1 MKSFFLTLFCSLY
14 FFSCTDPNIIGLD
27 FQSPSDQIII
37 SESDSLLSFDIITES
52 EDSIRSDE
60 ATSLIL
66 GEVNDPIF
74 GYNVGTFIT
83 QLLLEENNIDLGE
96 DIMITDSV
104 VLSYSY
110 SGYYGDLQD
119 FNSIDVVQLQ
129 EDINKDSIYYSNS
142 FNVVPASMNWVE
154 SFYLSPDTSS
164 SPMLKINLNKSF
176 GQNILD
182 LSADGYLADNTT
194 FLTQF
199 KGIGL
204 YASSQNTMLYLN
216 PSGSNSRFS
225 IYYHTQSNPDSVLTL
240 NLALDGDAARVSLF
254 NNKNSIINNL
264 LDSNKVYIQSMAGYK
279 AKILLKNL
287 DVLKDTLSGKAINRV
302 TMSLNPVDNLDYP
315 SHEKLFLVRV
325 NENNENIF
333 LTDYIAEGEV
343 HFGGTLEGDEYTFNI
358 TRFFHQLMNDP
369 EYTNQL
375 YLLAAGAAVN
385 ANRTIIDAQQIKITI
400 LYSEL

>member
-1 MKSFFLTLFCSLY
+1 MKNFFLTLFCSLY

-83 QLLLEENNIDLGE
+83 QLLLEENNIDLGQ
-96 DIMITDSV
+96 DVMITDSV

-164 SPMLKINLNKSF
+164 SPMLKINLK
-176 GQNILD
+176 
-182 LSADGYLADNTT
+182 
-194 FLTQF
+194 
-199 KGIGL
+199 
-204 YASSQNTMLYLN
+204 
-216 PSGSNSRFS
+216 
-225 IYYHTQSNPDSVLTL
+225 
-240 NLALDGDAARVSLF
+240 
-254 NNKNSIINNL
+254 
-264 LDSNKVYIQSMAGYK
+264 
-279 AKILLKNL
+279 
-287 DVLKDTLSGKAINRV
+287 
-302 TMSLNPVDNLDYP
+302 
-315 SHEKLFLVRV
+315 
-325 NENNENIF
+325 
-333 LTDYIAEGEV
+333 
-343 HFGGTLEGDEYTFNI
+343 
-358 TRFFHQLMNDP
+358 
-369 EYTNQL
+369 
-375 YLLAAGAAVN
+375 
-385 ANRTIIDAQQIKITI
+385 
-400 LYSEL
+400 